1 MFLTESVLMS
11 EEPAVVGGSGLAW
24 WLLVAALVVIG
35 VGLYFVYAPDSRPV
49 ATPTIQENP

>member
-1 MFLTESVLMS
+1 MS

-49 ATPTIQENP
+49 ATPTIQETP